1 MEAGTTAAVPVIFS
15 CPGLKPYDIMVANHK
30 EVTAMTFQELARA
43 RYSVRSFKNV
53 PIKDEDMNLIL
64 EAGRVA
70 PTACNNQPQKIFV
83 AKSEEAR
90 KKLASVCRC
99 TFDAPVI
106 LVVCYDR
113 NRDWKNKLQPGYESG
128 ETDAAIVCTHMM
140 LQAFEL
146 GIGSC
151 WVGYFNAN
159 DVASALSLPENLTVS
174 ALLPMGYPAENAAP
188 LPLHTQFREFADTIE
203 EI

>member
-1 MEAGTTAAVPVIFS
+1 
-15 CPGLKPYDIMVANHK
+15 
-30 EVTAMTFQELARA
+30 MTFQELAKN
-43 RYSVRSFKNV
+43 RYSVRSFKDT
-53 PIKDEDMNLIL
+53 PIEEEKLNLIL

-70 PTACNNQPQKIFV
+70 LTACNNQPQKIYV
-83 AKSEEAR
+83 AKSAEAR
-90 KKLASVCRC
+90 QKLASVCRC

-113 NRDWKNKLQPGYESG
+113 TRDWKNKLMPGLESG

-140 LQAFEL
+140 LQAADL

-151 WVGYFNAN
+151 WVGYFNPRV
-159 DVASALSLPENLTVS
+159 VAQVLNLPEHITVS
-174 ALLPMGYPAENAAP
+174 ALLPMGYPAENAEP
-188 LPLHTQFREFADTIE
+188 LPLHSKYRDFADTIE

>member
-1 MEAGTTAAVPVIFS
+1 
-15 CPGLKPYDIMVANHK
+15 
-30 EVTAMTFQELARA
+30 MTFQELAHA
-43 RYSVRSFKNV
+43 RYSVRSFKDM
-53 PIKDEDMNLIL
+53 PIKDEEMDLIL

-83 AKSEEAR
+83 AKSEVAR
-90 KKLASVCRC
+90 RKLASVCRC
-99 TFDAPVI
+99 TFGAPVI

-113 NRDWKNKLQPGYESG
+113 TRDWKNKLMPGYESG

-140 LQAFEL
+140 MQAADL

-151 WVGYFNAN
+151 WVGYFNAQEVA
-159 DVASALSLPENLTVS
+159 DVLGLPENLTVS
-174 ALLPMGYPAENAAP
+174 ALLPIGYPAEGAKPAP
-188 LPLHTQFREFADTIE
+188 MHTQYRDFDDTVT

>member
-1 MEAGTTAAVPVIFS
+1 
-15 CPGLKPYDIMVANHK
+15 
-30 EVTAMTFQELARA
+30 MTFHELAKT
-43 RYSVRSFKNV
+43 RYSVRSFKDV
-53 PIKDEDMNLIL
+53 PIEEEKLNLIL
-64 EAGRVA
+64 EAGRIA
-70 PTACNNQPQKIFV
+70 PTACNNQPQKIYV

-99 TFDAPVI
+99 TFDAPLI

-113 NRDWKNKLQPGYESG
+113 TRDWKNKLMPGYESG

-140 LQAFEL
+140 LQAADL

-151 WVGYFNAN
+151 WVGYFNAQT
-159 DVASALSLPENLTVS
+159 VSEILGLPENITVS
-174 ALLPMGYPAENAAP
+174 ALLPMGYAAETAQP
-188 LPLHTQFREFADTIE
+188 LPLHPQYRDFADTIA

>member
-1 MEAGTTAAVPVIFS
+1 
-15 CPGLKPYDIMVANHK
+15 
-30 EVTAMTFQELARA
+30 MTFQELARA
-43 RYSVRSFKNV
+43 RYSVRSFKDT
-53 PIKDEDMNLIL
+53 PIEEEKMHLIL

-70 PTACNNQPQKIFV
+70 PTACNNQPQKIYV
-83 AKSEEAR
+83 ARSEDAR

-113 NRDWKNKLQPGYESG
+113 TRDWKNKLQPGYESG

-159 DVASALSLPENLTVS
+159 DVASALGLPENVTVS

-188 LPLHTQFREFADTIE
+188 LALHTQYRELSDTVT

>member
-1 MEAGTTAAVPVIFS
+1 
-15 CPGLKPYDIMVANHK
+15 
-30 EVTAMTFQELARA
+30 MTFQELSRA
-43 RYSVRSFKNV
+43 RYSVRSFQDT
-53 PIKDEDMNLIL
+53 PIEEETLNLIL
-64 EAGRVA
+64 EAGRIA
-70 PTACNNQPQKIFV
+70 PTACNNQPQKIYV
-83 AKSEEAR
+83 AKSEESR

-113 NRDWKNKLQPGYESG
+113 NLDWKNKLQPGYESG

-146 GIGSC
+146 GVGSC
-151 WVGYFNAN
+151 WVGYFNAHE
-159 DVASALSLPENLTVS
+159 VSRVLGLPENITVS

-188 LPLHTQFREFADTIE
+188 LPLHTQYRDLSHTVT

>member
-1 MEAGTTAAVPVIFS
+1 MHFS
-15 CPGLKPYDIMVANHK
+15 
-30 EVTAMTFQELARA
+30 ELAKA
-43 RYSVRSFKNV
+43 RYSVRAFQEK
-53 PIKDEDMNLIL
+53 PIEEETLRLIL

-70 PTACNNQPQKIFV
+70 PTACNNQPQRIFV
-83 AKSEEAR
+83 AKSEAAR
-90 KKLASVCRC
+90 QKLAAVCRC

-113 NRDWKNKLQPGYESG
+113 SRDWQNKLAPGVRSG

-140 LQAFEL
+140 LQAADL

-151 WVGYFNAN
+151 WVGYFAPQA
-159 DVASALSLPENLTVS
+159 VSEALELPEDLTVC
-174 ALLPMGYPAENAAP
+174 ALLPMGYPAETAAP
-188 LPLHTQFREFADTIE
+188 IALHTQYRDFADTIT

>member
-1 MEAGTTAAVPVIFS
+1 
-15 CPGLKPYDIMVANHK
+15 
-30 EVTAMTFQELARA
+30 MTFQELAHA
-43 RYSVRSFKNV
+43 RYSVRSFQDR
-53 PIKDEDMNLIL
+53 PIEEEHLNLIL

-70 PTACNNQPQKIFV
+70 PTACNFQPQKIYV
-83 AKSEEAR
+83 AKSAEAR
-90 KKLASVCRC
+90 EKLASVCRC
-99 TFDAPVI
+99 TFGAPVI

-113 NRDWKNKLQPGYESG
+113 ERDWKNKLMPGYESG

-151 WVGYFNAN
+151 WVGYFDAQAVS
-159 DVASALSLPENLTVS
+159 DVLGLPENVTVS
-174 ALLPMGYPAENAAP
+174 ALLPMGYAAENAQPA
-188 LPLHTQFREFADTIE
+188 PLHTQYRDFADTIE

>member
-1 MEAGTTAAVPVIFS
+1 
-15 CPGLKPYDIMVANHK
+15 
-30 EVTAMTFQELARA
+30 MTFQELARA
-43 RYSVRSFKNV
+43 RYSVRSFKDA
-53 PIKDEDMNLIL
+53 PIKDEELNLIL

-70 PTACNNQPQKIFV
+70 PTACNNQPQKIYV
-83 AKSEEAR
+83 AKSEESR

-113 NRDWKNKLQPGYESG
+113 TRDWKNKLMPGYESG

-151 WVGYFNAN
+151 WVGYFNAQEVSEVL
-159 DVASALSLPENLTVS
+159 DLPEDIVVS
-174 ALLPMGYPAENAAP
+174 ALLPIGYPAENTEP
-188 LPLHTQFREFADTIE
+188 LPLHTQYREFADTIE

>member
-1 MEAGTTAAVPVIFS
+1 
-15 CPGLKPYDIMVANHK
+15 
-30 EVTAMTFQELARA
+30 MTFQELAKA
-43 RYSVRSFKNV
+43 RYSVRAY
-53 PIKDEDMNLIL
+53 KDTTIEEEKLKLIL
-64 EAGRVA
+64 EAGRIA
-70 PTACNNQPQKIFV
+70 PTACNNQPQKIYV

-90 KKLASVCRC
+90 KKLASVSRR

-113 NRDWKNKLQPGYESG
+113 DRNWKNPLMPGYESG

-140 LQAFEL
+140 LQAAEL

-151 WVGYFNAN
+151 WVGMFNAQQ
-159 DVASALSLPENLTVS
+159 VSEALGLPENVTVS
-174 ALLPMGYPAENAAP
+174 ALLPMGYAAENAQPAP
-188 LPLHTQFREFADTIE
+188 LHSQYREFADTIV

>member
-1 MEAGTTAAVPVIFS
+1 MDF
-15 CPGLKPYDIMVANHK
+15 LD
-30 EVTAMTFQELARA
+30 LAKN
-43 RYSVRSFKNV
+43 RYSVRSFQNK
-53 PIKDEDMNLIL
+53 PIEEEIMNKIL
-64 EAGRVA
+64 EAGYVA
-70 PTACNNQPQKIFV
+70 PTACNNQPQRIYV
-83 AKSEEAR
+83 AQSEESRR
-90 KKLASVCRC
+90 KLKAVCRC

-113 NRDWKNKLQPGYESG
+113 NRDWKNKLMPGYESG

-140 LQAFEL
+140 LAAFEL

-159 DVASALSLPENLTVS
+159 QVAEALSLPNNITVS

-188 LPLHTQFREFADTIE
+188 LPLHTQYREREDMITIL
-203 EI
+203 